1 MKKNLFIAALAALAL
16 SLTAC
21 QKDEF
26 TGSDITPDARVKTTA
41 DLHNTNWEYSLSAAD
56 LLTALMGSDF
66 SDVECVEGDTYT
78 IGLNFDGTHA
88 HFSFSDN
95 IEAYMDDQQIF
106 GISYEYSYNGATHT
120 GYLVGTAED
129 ENGNEVPAQLQ
140 FTYNDATDVITFE
153 LPLQLPESNVPFLF
167 TMNFARN

>member
-1 MKKNLFIAALAALAL
+1 MKKNLFIAALAALTL

-21 QKDEF
+21 QKEEIA
-26 TGSDITPDARVKTTA
+26 GGEINPNARVKTTA

-56 LLTALMGSDF
+56 LLTGLMGADF
-66 SDVECVEGDTYT
+66 SDVETVESDTYNVS
-78 IGLNFDGTHA
+78 LNFDGAHA

-106 GISYEYSYNGATHT
+106 GISYEYSYDGATHT

-153 LPLQLPESNVPFLF
+153 LPLQFPESNVPFIF
-167 TMNFARN
+167 TMNFTRN